1 RNGWEKSEALGRRE
15 LLRSV
20 VSHIE
25 FGQVAVL
32 EGISYTTGHTDHVV
46 GNFTSCSFPVVTLAQ
61 QHRTDIVRTEGPVV
75 VDRPLQ
81 VDVVSGIGSFTKGN
95 QLLFRTFD
103 RVTESVIRIVDVGQE
118 KLLRLSGLHGS
129 GGTGIVRYH
138 PFDTQTRGN
147 QFTQIQFHTERRI
160 QVRTHLITVT
170 HAVHDFKG

>member
-1 RNGWEKSEALGRRE
+1 
-15 LLRSV
+15 
-20 VSHIE
+20 
-25 FGQVAVL
+25 

-129 GGTGIVRYH
+129 GGTGRSE
-138 PFDTQTRGN
+138 
-147 QFTQIQFHTERRI
+147 ERRVGREGGTGSAAT
-160 QVRTHLITVT
+160 QL
-170 HAVHDFKG
+170 AAGAGWAM